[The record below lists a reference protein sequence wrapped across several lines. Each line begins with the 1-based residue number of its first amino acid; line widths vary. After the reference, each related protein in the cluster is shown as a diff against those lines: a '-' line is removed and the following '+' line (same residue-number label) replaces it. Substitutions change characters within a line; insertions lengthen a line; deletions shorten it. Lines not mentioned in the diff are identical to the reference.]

1 MSIATAIDF
10 SDPAIQANPYPV
22 YERLRDVSPVVW
34 NETTNSWLISRYDD
48 IVAILNDPRI
58 SSARVDAT
66 FRVLPEDVQQ
76 ELGPLRQVLSQR
88 MLLSDPPKHTRLKN
102 LVMPA
107 FAARTSERRR
117 ERIQQICDAFIDRM
131 AEAGSFD
138 VMQDFASPLPGWVTG
153 DVLGVPVERQQQFS
167 DWSHDQVRIYDRPGT
182 VHDRVAVMRQGQ
194 ASMLAMKAYLEE
206 IIEQRRRE
214 PADDV
219 ITMLVQAEEA
229 GDRLT
234 NDEMVVMVVAI
245 LVGGNNST
253 AHLIGNAI
261 QTLLRQPK
269 ALARLRD
276 DPSLIRPAIEE
287 VMRFESPVQATS
299 RVAKEAIEIGGQTIE
314 PGSNVHVLLASGNRD
329 ETQFPDPTQFIVDR
343 SPNRHLT
350 FAHGPHYCLGTSLA
364 RTITQ
369 TAVLTL
375 LTRFPNMTLAN
386 ETPVWNDGFSF
397 RSLKTLPVVR
407 DA

>member
-1 MSIATAIDF
+1 MTTATAIDF
-10 SDPAIQANPYPV
+10 SDPAIQADPYPV
-22 YERLRDVSPVVW
+22 YRQLREETPVVW
-34 NETTNSWLISRYDD
+34 NETTNSWLVSRYDD

-66 FRVLPEDVQQ
+66 FRVLPDDVQR
-76 ELGPLRQVLSQR
+76 ELEPLRHVLSQR
-88 MLLSDPPKHTRLKN
+88 MLLTDPPTHTRLKN

-117 ERIQQICDAFIDRM
+117 IRIQEICDGFIDRM
-131 AEAGSFD
+131 AADGTVD
-138 VMQDFASPLPGWVTG
+138 IMRDFATPLPGWVTG

-167 DWSHDQVRIYDRPGT
+167 DWSHDQVRIYDRLGT

-219 ITMLVQAEEA
+219 ITTLVQAEEA

-261 QTLLRQPK
+261 LTLLRQPD

-276 DPSLIRPAIEE
+276 DQTLIRPAIEE
-287 VMRFESPVQATS
+287 IMRFESPVQSTS
-299 RVAKEAIEIGGQTIE
+299 RVAKESIDLAGQTIE

-329 ETQFPDPTQFIVDR
+329 ESQFPNPDQFVIDR

-364 RTITQ
+364 RTIAQ

-375 LTRFPNMTLAN
+375 ITRCPEMKLASD
-386 ETPVWNDGFSF
+386 TPDWNDGFSF
-397 RSLKTLPVVR
+397 RSLKTLPVTLG
-407 DA
+407 